1 MLLLHDVDLLTQ
13 STNALIMVFSSEVR
27 YFRYSFPIHVH
38 SPCLPRSS
46 AQADGALPAR
56 LSPFLW
62 DSVSPMQR
70 GTNRSWCWEPEKLPS
85 FFLPPPPPS
94 EELWPQLVA
103 PVYRYPHSNADGFAC
118 PGKAGGPHTWVR
130 KRKYMSIRKGVNHSA
145 NANAR
150 KEGGQ
155 AQHPKY
161 PIFRDKSGNL
171 LANTG
176 GGWIWM
182 IPPSICP

>member
-1 MLLLHDVDLLTQ
+1 MCTAPAFHGPLLRLREPFQQGCHPSYGTVCPPCREALSEVGAGSLKSLLHSSSRPLLPLK
-13 STNALIMVFSSEVR
+13 S
-27 YFRYSFPIHVH
+27 
-38 SPCLPRSS
+38 C
-46 AQADGALPAR
+46 G
-56 LSPFLW
+56 
-62 DSVSPMQR
+62 
-70 GTNRSWCWEPEKLPS
+70 PS
-85 FFLPPPPPS
+85 L
-94 EELWPQLVA
+94 QHQCTD
-103 PVYRYPHSNADGFAC
+103 PHSNADDSAC
-118 PGKAGGPHTWVR
+118 PGKTGGPHIWVR
-130 KRKYMSIRKGVNHSA
+130 KRKYMSILKGVNHSA

-155 AQHPKY
+155 AQHPNY